1 MDIFPLPAEPIHP
14 PNKIYLTSLG
24 DYDNGP
30 FLEYPER
37 QGWGPRSLTE
47 WQMIFTNPPRAFVA
61 FLERWLLTGFI
72 SAVFESSIGTSEFIN
87 LENNASDP
95 QLTMEP
101 FRRLFQGAFEDILDL
116 DRSLDV
122 NQSKN
127 TQEAYKYGPMIH
139 SRLMGHQE
147 WVSYS
152 ELRKFSGTVSLIK
165 FLNVVKV
172 CDDPRSSQVAMVTS
186 AVMESYNLLFS
197 WTKFESHE
205 GGVHLGRGMSMDVRN
220 SLLWTQLRAD
230 GWCPFELIPLF
241 NAFNTPCLYFLRNLR
256 RPSPHKSHQV
266 IRIRSTQHSVNEDAS
281 NTPSA
286 QLCSAFKCGQ
296 LNDDSYCT
304 NHTGGCYDCQEIR
317 ADSEEL
323 CRILKDGKIP
333 LILSLEENDKNGTI
347 ILVEADP
354 SVSYVA
360 ISHVWSDGL
369 GNTKRNGLPRCQLL
383 RLSKMIRNLPGH
395 HSDILH
401 FWVDTICVPP
411 NAARLEGAQLLALGL
426 MPKTYEDA
434 TAVLVLDS
442 WLLSSPCNGRSD
454 IENIIRIF
462 SSAWNSRLWTYQEG
476 ALAKVLYFQFED
488 TAYNLDEAAR
498 NMRKIED
505 AIQKVSVV

>member
-1 MDIFPLPAEPIHP
+1 
-14 PNKIYLTSLG
+14 
-24 DYDNGP
+24 
-30 FLEYPER
+30 
-37 QGWGPRSLTE
+37 
-47 WQMIFTNPPRAFVA
+47 
-61 FLERWLLTGFI
+61 
-72 SAVFESSIGTSEFIN
+72 
-87 LENNASDP
+87 
-95 QLTMEP
+95 
-101 FRRLFQGAFEDILDL
+101 
-116 DRSLDV
+116 
-122 NQSKN
+122 
-127 TQEAYKYGPMIH
+127 
-139 SRLMGHQE
+139 
-147 WVSYS
+147 
-152 ELRKFSGTVSLIK
+152 
-165 FLNVVKV
+165 
-172 CDDPRSSQVAMVTS
+172 
-186 AVMESYNLLFS
+186 
-197 WTKFESHE
+197 
-205 GGVHLGRGMSMDVRN
+205 MDVRN

-256 RPSPHKSHQV
+256 QPSPHKSHQV

-323 CRILKDGKIP
+323 RRILKDGKIP

-369 GNTKRNGLPRCQLL
+369 GNTKRNDLPRCQLL

-401 FWVDTICVPP
+401 FWVNTICVPP

-442 WLLSSPCNGRSD
+442 WLLSTPCNGRSD
-454 IENIIRIF
+454 IENITRIF

-488 TAYNLDEAAR
+488 TVYNLDEAAR

-505 AIQKVSVV
+505 AIQKVSVVSPLMKRYYSLRRYIKLCLPTAAKFLFITHALSYRVTSMATEPIYLAGALGLDVAKIQRTEPELRMQTFWRLLPINSIPRDFVFSHLRGLKVNGLHWAPETFLRNIINEVDGFPLDILLGYQDSMPKVVPATLTEQGLNIEGSGFRFVCGQSRVDHSVYIQDESCTYYMLTVGAVSLEHNEATDAQPSTDSRQYTSVVPWEAYNCEEVAFL